1 MTMYEKNI
9 KMILVFW
16 IILKFEF
23 YDYPQFVIFT
33 KKGKKIKIFAYI
45 SFPSFLSPGMI
56 GIFQPDH

>member
-1 MTMYEKNI
+1 MTMYEKKI

-33 KKGKKIKIFAYI
+33 KKGKKN
-45 SFPSFLSPGMI
+45 
-56 GIFQPDH
+56 